1 MRAVQVHLGR
11 LQGSMPRRVQ
21 RLRYMLGDL
30 LRWMHM
36 HASCSLL
43 GDLNQNFSDPGGV
56 DPFKPTS
63 SVIPQQAGAYTGG
76 FVCDPVVRLK
86 R

>member
-1 MRAVQVHLGR
+1 
-11 LQGSMPRRVQ
+11 
-21 RLRYMLGDL
+21 L

-76 FVCDPVVRLK
+76 FV
-86 R
+86 